1 MERNEDGQGNGKIK
15 TYRKEKR
22 REVERG
28 WKKKVPEKVND
39 IDKFPIR
46 VIRKGGWLL

>member
-1 MERNEDGQGNGKIK
+1 MERNEDGQGKGKIK

-28 WKKKVPEKVND
+28 WKKKD
-39 IDKFPIR
+39 
-46 VIRKGGWLL
+46 GWKKN